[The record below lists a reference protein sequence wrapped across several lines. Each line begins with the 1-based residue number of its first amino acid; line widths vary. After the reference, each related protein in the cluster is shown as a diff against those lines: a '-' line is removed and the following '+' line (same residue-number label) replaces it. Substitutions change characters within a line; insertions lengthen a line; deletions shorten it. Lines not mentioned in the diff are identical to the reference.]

1 MNRIFIIGGANI
13 DINASSNKPLI
24 VRDSN
29 PSNISLSFGGVG
41 RNIAVNLALLK
52 ENVYFCTVLS
62 NDAFGKT
69 IKDDLLSNNINLDFS
84 ESIDNYNT
92 SMYIAILD
100 ENKDMYLGLSDMD
113 ILNQIKKST
122 IDKLIEE
129 IDTEDILIFDTNLD
143 QELMKYICEIAKGS
157 VFMDPISVRKAYKAR
172 PLLNYIDIFKP
183 NIYESESLSGIY
195 IKDSKSANKSIDYYL
210 ENGTKE
216 IIISL
221 ASDGV
226 VAANKDERY
235 WLHHDK
241 INIVNATGG
250 GDAFLAS
257 YIKSRNKNKNL
268 LENVKYAIGGA
279 VSTIKCLDA
288 VNPKISDKVIEKE
301 IRELNIVVEDLS
313 TTR

>member
-1 MNRIFIIGGANI
+1 M
-13 DINASSNKPLI
+13 I
-24 VRDSN
+24 V
-29 PSNISLSFGGVG
+29 
-41 RNIAVNLALLK
+41 
-52 ENVYFCTVLS
+52 
-62 NDAFGKT
+62 
-69 IKDDLLSNNINLDFS
+69 
-84 ESIDNYNT
+84 
-92 SMYIAILD
+92 
-100 ENKDMYLGLSDMD
+100 
-113 ILNQIKKST
+113 
-122 IDKLIEE
+122 
-129 IDTEDILIFDTNLD
+129 
-143 QELMKYICEIAKGS
+143 
-157 VFMDPISVRKAYKAR
+157 
-172 PLLNYIDIFKP
+172 
-183 NIYESESLSGIY
+183 
-195 IKDSKSANKSIDYYL
+195 KSANKSIDYYL